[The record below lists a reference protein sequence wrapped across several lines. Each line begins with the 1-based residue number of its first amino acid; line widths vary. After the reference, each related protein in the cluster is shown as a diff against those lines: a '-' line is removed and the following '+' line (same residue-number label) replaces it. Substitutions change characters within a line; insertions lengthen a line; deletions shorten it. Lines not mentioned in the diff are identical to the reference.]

1 MLKNEEKYTAALRSV
16 LKKTDYAFFLR
27 QLNGLSDFHDVWHD
41 FDIAKSGIEQTAG
54 EFKELIE
61 LLYLGIPQKKS
72 DIAREAG
79 EEELNLLLESGL
91 WLRDGENIIT
101 DNYVIVV
108 YQQLY
113 VVVDIPPYMPTCTR
127 KMTDVYIGSDSLR
140 LGENVAFSKGT
151 TVLDLCSGSGI
162 QGLLAAKSADKVV
175 CAEINERAVPVIR
188 FNVSLNDFSNIIDV
202 RCGDLYDVLAENEK
216 FDFIYANP
224 PFLPVPDGFSY
235 PICGAVSEDDQ
246 KILRKIADGLFDRL
260 TDRGE
265 AIIYCEAFGDEESVF
280 FDEYLM
286 ETCRK
291 AGQEACWKVGQEACR
306 EASQETCRKDDEAKA
321 NAIQVTECR
330 YNRIETALQTESML
344 RMSKLF
350 DSNLDEAA
358 FISGMNRIYEKAG
371 AVYLYSLI
379 YHIRPAYSAKSDI
392 YIIDHCQ
399 KAESSPPG
407 GRTDNAATYAEKI
420 EMIESEIKLLEG
432 ILRKMKDA

>member
-1 MLKNEEKYTAALRSV
+1 MMSFLIVFLGKVRCDPALQTS
-16 LKKTDYAFFLR
+16 YFFSLC
-27 QLNGLSDFHDVWHD
+27 L
-41 FDIAKSGIEQTAG
+41 TAG
-54 EFKELIE
+54 
-61 LLYLGIPQKKS
+61 
-72 DIAREAG
+72 
-79 EEELNLLLESGL
+79 
-91 WLRDGENIIT
+91 
-101 DNYVIVV
+101 
-108 YQQLY
+108 
-113 VVVDIPPYMPTCTR
+113 
-127 KMTDVYIGSDSLR
+127 
-140 LGENVAFSKGT
+140 
-151 TVLDLCSGSGI
+151 
-162 QGLLAAKSADKVV
+162 
-175 CAEINERAVPVIR
+175 
-188 FNVSLNDFSNIIDV
+188 
-202 RCGDLYDVLAENEK
+202 
-216 FDFIYANP
+216 NP
-224 PFLPVPDGFSY
+224 PFLPVPDGFLY

-291 AGQEACWKVGQEACR
+291 AVQKACR
-306 EASQETCRKDDEAKA
+306 EASQGTCRKASQETCRKDDEAKA

-379 YHIRPAYSAKSDI
+379 YHIRPAYSAKSDFF
-392 YIIDHCQ
+392 IIDHC
-399 KAESSPPG
+399 KKTDCSGKSGAAAVEKPELSLEKPESSPPG
-407 GRTDNAATYAEKI
+407 GRTDNAASYAEEI